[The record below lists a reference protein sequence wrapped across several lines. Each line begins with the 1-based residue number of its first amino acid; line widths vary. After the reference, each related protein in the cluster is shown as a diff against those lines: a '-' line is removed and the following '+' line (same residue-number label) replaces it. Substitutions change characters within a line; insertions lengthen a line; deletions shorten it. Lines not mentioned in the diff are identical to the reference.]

1 MIQALQDFHFLR
13 PWWLLGA
20 VPAIL
25 LALRW
30 ARRQAAGS
38 HWQEAVE
45 PSLLA
50 VLLEPAG
57 AARQRGGAWAV
68 AIALLAG
75 AIGLAGPAWERLPQ
89 PVERKADALIVLFDL
104 SLSMLAEDLKP
115 SRLARAKHKIADALR
130 RRDEGLTALIAYA
143 GDAHAVAPLTDD
155 TRTIENLLAALNPT
169 MMPVLGSN
177 PASALELAR
186 ELFANAHV
194 DQGRILLV
202 TDGIDRIAEL
212 ADFSD
217 RRFPISVLGVGTPQG
232 GAIPLDAAG
241 RPGEFLR
248 TEQRALIRAA
258 LEEERLAALAELC
271 RGRYRTA
278 GLSDADIEDLLA
290 TALPGSDE
298 TRALEREFDVWADA
312 GHWAALVLLPFV
324 LLGFRRGL
332 LACLALCLLAPPAFA
347 GLWNDLW
354 QRRDRQAWQALQE
367 GKPKAAAE
375 LFEDARWRSAADYRS
390 ENYRQAAEGWAERS
404 AGASAI
410 PDDHYNLGNALAQLG
425 DYANALAAFDRTLAL
440 APEHE
445 DAAFNKALLE
455 QLMEERQQSQS
466 QQQGQKGGEPQ
477 EGGESQDSSAQ
488 EKRSEPQA
496 GTEPQSD
503 GEPQGGNQ
511 DAAQGQPQS
520 EREPAAQ
527 PPPEQSPEAPQQ
539 QGQEAPGEAAQDALP
554 EQAAPGEEAPPPR
567 PALGEE
573 TALRDE
579 QLDALEQWLRRVPDD
594 PGGLL
599 QRKFQHETNE
609 RLRRGDYRHRQRE
622 KIW

>member
-20 VPAIL
+20 IPAIL

-30 ARRQAAGS
+30 AHRRAAGS
-38 HWQEAVE
+38 HWQEVVE

-57 AARQRGGAWAV
+57 GARQRGGAWAV
-68 AIALLAG
+68 AVALLAG

-155 TRTIENLLAALNPT
+155 TRTIENLLTALSPT
-169 MMPVLGSN
+169 IMPVLGSN

-186 ELFANAHV
+186 ELFANARV

-217 RRFPISVLGVGTPQG
+217 RRFPISVLGVGTPEG

-241 RPGEFLR
+241 RPGDFLR
-248 TEQRALIRAA
+248 TEQGELIRAA

-278 GLSDADIEDLLA
+278 GLSDADIDDLLA
-290 TALPGSDE
+290 TALPGREE
-298 TRALEREFDVWADA
+298 TRELEREFDVWADA

-332 LACLALCLLAPPAFA
+332 LACLALCLLAPPALA
-347 GLWNDLW
+347 GLWDDLW
-354 QRRDRQAWQALQE
+354 QRRDQQAWQTLQD

-375 LFEDARWRSAADYRS
+375 LFEDDRWRSVADYRG

-404 AGASAI
+404 EEASAI

-425 DYANALAAFDRTLAL
+425 DYQNAIAAYQQAL
-440 APEHE
+440 DLSPEHE

-455 QLMEERQQSQS
+455 QLMEEQ
-466 QQQGQKGGEPQ
+466 QQQGQEDGEPQ
-477 EGGESQDSSAQ
+477 EGGESQNANAP
-488 EKRSEPQA
+488 ENR
-496 GTEPQSD
+496 
-503 GEPQGGNQ
+503 
-511 DAAQGQPQS
+511 GQPQ
-520 EREPAAQ
+520 EGPEPRNDGQPQEGGQDASQEGQSQAEP
-527 PPPEQSPEAPQQ
+527 PPPEQP
-539 QGQEAPGEAAQDALP
+539 QGQEAPSEAVHAP
-554 EQAAPGEEAPPPR
+554 SEQTEPGEHAPPGATPD
-567 PALGEE
+567 E

-579 QLDALEQWLRRVPDD
+579 QLDSLEQWLRRVPDD